1 MARLLLAIY
10 SLLPPS
16 YRGEKRVFPARGP
29 RSSGPGL
36 GDLHPGYLDDVL
48 HVVVLGD
55 AGVVG
60 QILRPL
66 GKVGRLLGE
75 SLGEDG
81 GEDVGLGQR
90 EESEGKRSC

>member
-1 MARLLLAIY
+1 
-10 SLLPPS
+10 
-16 YRGEKRVFPARGP
+16 
-29 RSSGPGL
+29 
-36 GDLHPGYLDDVL
+36 
-48 HVVVLGD
+48 
-55 AGVVG
+55 VVG